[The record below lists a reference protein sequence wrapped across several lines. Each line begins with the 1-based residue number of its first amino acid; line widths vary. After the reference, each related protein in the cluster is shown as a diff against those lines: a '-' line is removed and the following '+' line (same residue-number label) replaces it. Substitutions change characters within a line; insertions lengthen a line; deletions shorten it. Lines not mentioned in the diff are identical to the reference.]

1 MPDLATPD
9 AALSRTP
16 EVLAQAALPQAALP
30 GPGSAA
36 GPSRPAY
43 DRAAAVEYARAHWN
57 TACSDGFIVLSGN
70 PKDMPDGKPHQF
82 VRNAAGATFEHLKDG
97 DDPERAK
104 VPSGARLVYT
114 GAQGGLVEVAP
125 PAGGVGWAALDDC
138 THFVSCCIGRVPG
151 SRGGGLPIP
160 TPADYFHPN
169 GPYGFVRVSRLKQF
183 LLSKGLAGVV
193 GAERTT
199 DAAAIRGL
207 SRGDLVLY
215 HDTDG
220 KDIHFAILLGDGTAD
235 TPQRRVRIACHTYAR
250 SDDASCTWN
259 PEGWRLGADAG
270 WSYTFLHIS

>member
-57 TACSDGFIVLSGN
+57 TACSDGFIALSGN

-104 VPSGARLVYT
+104 VPNGARLVYT

-125 PAGGVGWAALDDC
+125 PAGGGGGAALRRLPP
-138 THFVSCCIGRVPG
+138 FRVVPPGPRAGRA
-151 SRGGGLPIP
+151 RGR
-160 TPADYFHPN
+160 PADPHA
-169 GPYGFVRVSRLKQF
+169 GRL
-183 LLSKGLAGVV
+183 LLSQRPVRLRAG
-193 GAERTT
+193 
-199 DAAAIRGL
+199 
-207 SRGDLVLY
+207 
-215 HDTDG
+215 
-220 KDIHFAILLGDGTAD
+220 
-235 TPQRRVRIACHTYAR
+235 
-250 SDDASCTWN
+250 
-259 PEGWRLGADAG
+259 
-270 WSYTFLHIS
+270 